1 MRTLPLAVVL
11 LLGSA
16 CGIERFGGSFGERL
30 RVPSWL
36 GRWGEARQ
44 EAAVAP
50 VAVPARTSQ
59 AARVGQAGGACMGAG
74 QTGVCGTSTACSS
87 GTLQTGRCTG
97 NNQNVCCV
105 ASAPAP
111 VAVPLPPQLTPPSS
125 ARDGQSCDQASS
137 CSSGVCR
144 GGTCCGPKGRSN
156 GEETARQRD
165 TERE

>member
-1 MRTLPLAVVL
+1 VIECPIAQSPTARTMRLAVVL

-30 RVPSWL
+30 RIPSWL

-44 EAAVAP
+44 EVAAP
-50 VAVPARTSQ
+50 VAVPARVSR
-59 AARVGQAGGACMGAG
+59 ASRVGQAGGGCMGGG
-74 QTGVCGTSTACSS
+74 QTGVCGTPAACSS
-87 GTLQTGRCTG
+87 GTVHNGRCSG

-111 VAVPLPPQLTPPSS
+111 VAVPPPPQLTPPSS

-144 GGTCCGPKGRSN
+144 GGTCCGPKGRST
-156 GEETARQRD
+156 G
-165 TERE
+165 